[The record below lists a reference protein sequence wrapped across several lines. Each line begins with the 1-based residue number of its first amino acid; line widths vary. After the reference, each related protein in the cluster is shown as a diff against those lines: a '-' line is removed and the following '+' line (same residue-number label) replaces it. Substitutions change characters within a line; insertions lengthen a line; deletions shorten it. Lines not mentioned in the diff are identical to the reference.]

1 VAVLPEAERVQREAD
16 GVPLVETRNLSKHY
30 ELHGRVLGRVRGD
43 EREAVRAVDDVSLR
57 IMRGDTVSLVGE
69 SGCGKSTFGRLLLQL
84 EQPTSG
90 EVRYEGVV
98 FDKDGVAD
106 LPRKAQIIF
115 QDPFSSLNPRK
126 TVRRAIEEVLAVH
139 RICPRNA
146 RKARVDELLERVGL
160 SPALANRRPR
170 QFSGGQRQRI
180 GIARAL
186 AVGPEFIV
194 ADEPVSALDVS
205 VQAQVLNLLVELQEQ
220 LDLTYLFIS
229 HNLGVVRHVSRRVVV
244 MYLGKVVEEA
254 PTAELF
260 EKPLHPYTQ
269 ALMLAVPQLDPD
281 EVVAAP
287 AVEGDLPNPI
297 HPPSGCHFHPRCPFA
312 MDVCRS
318 EYPPLYRVSPERVV
332 ACHLYDSRAADASAA
347 DVSPGAQ

>member
-1 VAVLPEAERVQREAD
+1 SAAAGTPSSSRRRRGTGRGACATSSPVAVLPEAERVQREAD
-16 GVPLVETRNLSKHY
+16 GVPHAETRQPTKHY

-69 SGCGKSTFGRLLLQL
+69 SGCGKSTFGRLLVQL
-84 EQPTSG
+84 EQPSSG
-90 EVRYEGVV
+90 EGRDEGMV
-98 FDKDGVAD
+98 FDNDGVAT
-106 LPRKAQIIF
+106 LRRKAQIIF

-160 SPALANRRPR
+160 SPALATRRPR

-186 AVGPEFIV
+186 AVEPEFIV

-220 LDLTYLFIS
+220 LDLTYLFIAHDLS
-229 HNLGVVRHVSRRVVV
+229 VVRHISDRVAV
-244 MYLGKVVEEA
+244 MYLGKIVELADRVDFYER
-254 PTAELF
+254 
-260 EKPLHPYTQ
+260 PLHPYSQ
-269 ALMLAVPQLDPD
+269 ALLSAVPIPDPAI
-281 EVVAAP
+281 ESKRKRIILT
-287 AVEGDLPNPI
+287 GDVPSPVN
-297 HPPSGCHFHPRCPFA
+297 PPSGCRFHTRCWK
-312 MDVCRS
+312 
-318 EYPPLYRVSPERVV
+318 
-332 ACHLYDSRAADASAA
+332 
-347 DVSPGAQ
+347 AQ

>member
-1 VAVLPEAERVQREAD
+1 VAEPNGTQAEAG
-16 GVPLVETRNLSKHY
+16 GVPLVEARSLSKRY
-30 ELHGRVLGRVRGD
+30 EVSGRLFGRLRGD

-57 IMRGDTVSLVGE
+57 IMRGDTVGLVGE

-84 EQPTSG
+84 ERPSEG
-90 EVRYEGVV
+90 EVRFEGAVV
-98 FDKDGVAD
+98 DKDGVAN
-106 LPRKAQIIF
+106 LRRKAQIIF

-139 RICPRNA
+139 HLVPREG
-146 RKARVDELLERVGL
+146 RRARVDELLERVGL
-160 SPALANRRPR
+160 SPELADRRPR

-205 VQAQVLNLLVELQEQ
+205 VQAQVLNLLVELQEE
-220 LDLTYLFIS
+220 LDLTYLFIY

-244 MYLGKVVEEA
+244 MYLGKIVEEA
-254 PTAELF
+254 PTGELF
-260 EKPLHPYTQ
+260 AKPLHPYTQ
-269 ALMLAVPQLDPD
+269 ALMQAVPQLDPD
-281 EVVAAP
+281 EVVEAP

-297 HPPSGCHFHPRCPFA
+297 NPPSGCHFHPRCPFA

-318 EYPPLYRVSPERVV
+318 DYPALRRVSPGRVV
-332 ACHLYDSRAADASAA
+332 ACHLYDGEGS
-347 DVSPGAQ
+347 

>member
-1 VAVLPEAERVQREAD
+1 VADTNGGA
-16 GVPLVETRNLSKHY
+16 VPLVEAVGLSKRY
-30 ELHGRVLGRVRGD
+30 ELHGHMLGRVRRE
-43 EREAVRAVDDVSLR
+43 ERESVRAVDDVSLR
-57 IMRGDTVSLVGE
+57 IMRGDTVGLVGE

-84 EQPTSG
+84 EPPTAG
-90 EVRYEGVV
+90 EVRYEGEVV
-98 FDKDGVAD
+98 DKDGVTA
-106 LPRKAQIIF
+106 LRRKAQIIF

-139 RICPRNA
+139 RICPREA
-146 RKARVDELLERVGL
+146 RKARVEELLERVGL
-160 SPALANRRPR
+160 SPDMAGRRPR
-170 QFSGGQRQRI
+170 QFSGGQRQRV

-186 AVGPEFIV
+186 AVDPEFIV

-229 HNLGVVRHVSRRVVV
+229 HNLGVVRHLSRRVVV
-244 MYLGKVVEEA
+244 MYLGKVVEDA
-254 PTAELF
+254 PTSELF
-260 EKPLHPYTQ
+260 EQPLHPYTQ
-269 ALMLAVPQLDPD
+269 ALMQAVPQIDPD
-281 EVVAAP
+281 HIVEAA

-318 EYPPLYRVSPERVV
+318 EYPSLRRVSPRRVV
-332 ACHLYDSRAADASAA
+332 ACHLYEDAQMFDS
-347 DVSPGAQ
+347 